1 MSSMWATYNYDNFP
15 TVNVS
20 ISGIIEND
28 DDFSQFI
35 QEWLTLFRK
44 GDDFNFY
51 FDTLNCGLINLKYAL
66 WMAIWIKRFKWNR
79 YKNLK
84 FSKILVSHS
93 SVLYLLRL
101 IFYIERPIAPVEVIY
116 KKNQEETISE
126 IFNP

>member
-1 MSSMWATYNYDNFP
+1 MWARYNYNNFP
-15 TVNVS
+15 TINVT
-20 ISGIIEND
+20 ISGVIEND
-28 DDFSQFI
+28 EDFNQFI
-35 QEWLTLFRK
+35 QEWLSLFTK
-44 GDDFNFY
+44 GDDFNLY

-84 FSKILVSHS
+84 FSKILVSHT

-116 KKNQEETISE
+116 KKNVGETISE

>member
-1 MSSMWATYNYDNFP
+1 MSSMWATYNYNNFP
-15 TVNVS
+15 SINVT
-20 ISGIIEND
+20 ISGVIEND
-28 DDFSQFI
+28 DDFNQFI
-35 QEWLTLFRK
+35 QEWLSLFTK
-44 GDDFNFY
+44 GDDFNLY

-116 KKNQEETISE
+116 KKNLGETISE

>member
-1 MSSMWATYNYDNFP
+1 MCSMWATYNYDNFP
-15 TVNVS
+15 TVNVT

-28 DDFSQFI
+28 DDFSKFI
-35 QEWLTLFRK
+35 QEWLSLFRK
-44 GDDFNFY
+44 GDEFNFY

-84 FSKILVSHS
+84 FSKILVSHT

-116 KKNQEETISE
+116 KKNLDETISE

>member
-1 MSSMWATYNYDNFP
+1 
-15 TVNVS
+15 
-20 ISGIIEND
+20 
-28 DDFSQFI
+28 
-35 QEWLTLFRK
+35 
-44 GDDFNFY
+44 
-51 FDTLNCGLINLKYAL
+51 
-66 WMAIWIKRFKWNR
+66 MAIWIKRFKWNR

-116 KKNQEETISE
+116 KKNHQETISE

>member
-1 MSSMWATYNYDNFP
+1 MCSMWATYNYDNFP
-15 TVNVS
+15 TVNVT

-28 DDFSQFI
+28 DDFSKFI
-35 QEWLTLFRK
+35 QEWLSLFRK
-44 GDDFNFY
+44 GDEFNFY

-66 WMAIWIKRFKWNR
+66 WMALWIKRFKWNR

-84 FSKILVSHS
+84 FSKILVSHT

-116 KKNQEETISE
+116 KKNLDETISE
-126 IFNP
+126 LFDP

>member
-1 MSSMWATYNYDNFP
+1 MWATYNYDSFP
-15 TVNVS
+15 TVNVT
-20 ISGIIEND
+20 ISGVIEND
-28 DDFSQFI
+28 GEFSQFI
-35 QEWLTLFRK
+35 QEWLTLFTK

-84 FSKILVSHS
+84 YSKILVSHS
-93 SVLYLLRL
+93 SILYLLRL
-101 IFYIERPIAPVEVIY
+101 IFYIERPIAPVEVMY

>member
-1 MSSMWATYNYDNFP
+1 MCSMWARYNYDNFP
-15 TVNVS
+15 TVNVT
-20 ISGIIEND
+20 ISGVIEND

-35 QEWLTLFRK
+35 QEWLTLFTK

-116 KKNQEETISE
+116 KKNLDETISE

>member
-1 MSSMWATYNYDNFP
+1 MSSMWARYNYNNFP
-15 TVNVS
+15 TINVT
-20 ISGIIEND
+20 ISGVIEND
-28 DDFSQFI
+28 DDFNQFI
-35 QEWLTLFRK
+35 QEWLSLFIK
-44 GDDFNFY
+44 GDDFNLY

-116 KKNQEETISE
+116 IKNVGESISE

>member
-1 MSSMWATYNYDNFP
+1 MCSMWATYNYDNFP
-15 TVNVS
+15 TINVT
-20 ISGIIEND
+20 ISGVIEND
-28 DDFSQFI
+28 EDFNQFI
-35 QEWLTLFRK
+35 QKWLALFTK
-44 GDDFNFY
+44 GEDFNFY

-84 FSKILVSHS
+84 FSKILVSNS

-116 KKNQEETISE
+116 IKNQQETNSE